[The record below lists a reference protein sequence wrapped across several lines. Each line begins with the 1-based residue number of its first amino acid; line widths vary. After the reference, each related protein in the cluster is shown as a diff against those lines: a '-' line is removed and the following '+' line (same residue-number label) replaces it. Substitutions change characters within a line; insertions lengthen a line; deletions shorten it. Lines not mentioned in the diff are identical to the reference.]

1 VEVTDGVAVFVLS
14 PDTLILG
21 LTDPVTDPVEVFDR
35 DAEPLTVDVL
45 YMLIEVTGL
54 RDIVDLLVDVLLGRA
69 DRVIVVEL
77 EEDLDSLVEPV
88 SDLEP
93 NGDREGC
100 ADNVIVEDSE
110 LLVDLVIEALEEGL
124 IVIV

>member
-1 VEVTDGVAVFVLS
+1 MEVTDGVAVFVLS